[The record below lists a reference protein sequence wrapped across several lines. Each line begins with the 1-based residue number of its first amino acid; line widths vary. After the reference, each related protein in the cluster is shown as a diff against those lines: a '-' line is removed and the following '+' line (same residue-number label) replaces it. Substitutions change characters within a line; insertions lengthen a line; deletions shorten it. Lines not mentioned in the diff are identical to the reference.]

1 MDNDLVVLGG
11 GITGLSLA
19 DAAARAGRR
28 VALLEAQPSFGGLLR
43 TVSLGGHL
51 FDTGPHGIYS
61 HDPEVLGWFQRLLG
75 DDLQPIDRNSYTLFR
90 GKRVIYPL
98 TILGALRAVS
108 LTEAARI
115 AWEAGVLRSLQGPP
129 RPAATFED
137 WAVHSF
143 GRTLYR
149 LFFERYTEKV
159 WGLPCRELSAS
170 WISAHLPAN
179 SLLQVL
185 YDHLRRQDLPIGFT
199 RRFYYS
205 AHGSGRLVERLV
217 EQLEQ
222 RSGVSLSSSVRVRRV
237 HRCSG
242 GWRVTAGDE
251 TRESEWWAPEL
262 VSTIPVRTFLDLL
275 DPAPPPDV
283 LAQARGLRFRNLIL
297 VLMVVDAPRLSDANW
312 IYVPD
317 PAVSVARISEFKNM
331 IASMRERPDTSI
343 EMEFFC
349 WPDDA
354 RWRESDEDLAARARA
369 DAQRLELFRSSQV
382 KEWKVVR
389 VPNAYP
395 VFDLHYEQRMRHI
408 QEYLEGLGGL
418 HLLGRT
424 GGFLYLDQAGCT
436 KQAFAWARDHLGAA
450 AS

>member
-1 MDNDLVVLGG
+1 VDNDLVVLGG

-19 DAAARAGRR
+19 DAAGRAGRR
-28 VALLEAQPSFGGLLR
+28 VVVLEAQPAYGGLLR

-61 HDPEVLGWFQRLLG
+61 HDPEVLAWFQRLLG
-75 DDLQPIDRNSYTLFR
+75 DDLRPIDRHSYTLFR
-90 GKRVIYPL
+90 GKRVVYPL
-98 TILGALRAVS
+98 TVSGALRAVT
-108 LTEAARI
+108 LGEAVRI
-115 AWEAGVLRSLQGPP
+115 AWEAGVLRSLHGPP
-129 RPAATFED
+129 RPAATFEE
-137 WAVHSF
+137 WAIRSF

-159 WGLPCRELSAS
+159 WGVPCRELSAS

-185 YDHLRRQDLPIGFT
+185 YDRLQRHDLPIGFT

-205 AHGSGRLVERLV
+205 ARGSGQLVDRLVERL
-217 EQLEQ
+217 ERQP
-222 RSGVSLSSSVRVRRV
+222 GISLASSVRVQQIRRS
-237 HRCSG
+237 SG
-242 GWRVTAGDE
+242 AWRVTAGDDG
-251 TRESEWWAPEL
+251 RRSEWSAPEL
-262 VSTIPVRTFLDLL
+262 VSTIPPGTLL
-275 DPAPPPDV
+275 ELMDPEPPADV
-283 LAQARGLRFRNLIL
+283 LAEARSLRFRNLIL
-297 VLMVVDAPRLSDANW
+297 VLLVVDAPRLSDANW
-312 IYVPD
+312 VYVPD
-317 PAVSVARISEFKNM
+317 PSVSVARISEFKNM
-331 IASMRERPDTSI
+331 IASMRDRPDTSV

-354 RWRESDEDLAARARA
+354 RWRETDETLAARARE
-369 DAQRLELFRSSQV
+369 DAERLGLFRSGQV

-395 VFDLHYEQRMRHI
+395 VFDLQYERRMARI
-408 QEYLEGLGGL
+408 EEYLRGLGGL

-436 KQAFAWARDHLGAA
+436 KQAFAWAHDHLGLA

>member
-1 MDNDLVVLGG
+1 VDSDLVVLGG

-19 DAAARAGRR
+19 DAASRAGAR
-28 VALLEAQPSFGGLLR
+28 VAVLEAQAEFGGLLR

-61 HDPEVLGWFQRLLG
+61 HDPEVLAWFQGLLG
-75 DDLQPIDRNSYTLFR
+75 DDLRPIERNSYTLFR
-90 GKRVIYPL
+90 GKRVVYPL
-98 TILGALRAVS
+98 TVTAALGAVT

-129 RPAATFED
+129 SPAATFEE
-137 WAVHSF
+137 WAIRSF

-170 WISAHLPAN
+170 WVSTHLPAN

-185 YDHLRRQDLPIGFT
+185 FNRLKPQRLPIGFT

-205 AHGSGRLVERLV
+205 AHGCGRLVERLV
-217 EQLEQ
+217 ERLRE
-222 RSGVSLSSSVRVRRV
+222 RSGVSLQPSVRVRRV
-237 HRCSG
+237 ARCSA

-251 TRESEWWAPEL
+251 KRQEEWSAPTL
-262 VSTIPVRTFLDLL
+262 VSTIPVPTLL
-275 DPAPPPDV
+275 GLMEPAPPSDILV
-283 LAQARGLRFRNLIL
+283 QARGLHFRNLIL

-331 IASMRERPDTSI
+331 IASMRDRPDTSV

-349 WPDDA
+349 GPEDPL
-354 RWRESDEDLAARARA
+354 WRQRDEDLAALAREE
-369 DAQRLELFRSSQV
+369 AQRLGLFRSSQV

-389 VPNAYP
+389 VPHAYP
-395 VFDLHYEQRMRHI
+395 LFDVHYEERMRRMHLWLGG
-408 QEYLEGLGGL
+408 LEGL
-418 HLLGRT
+418 HVLGRT
-424 GGFLYLDQAGCT
+424 GGFLYLDQAGCA
-436 KQAFAWARDHLGAA
+436 KQAFAWTRERFGAA
-450 AS
+450 S